1 MAKPRVF
8 VSSTYYDLKFLRSS
22 MEVFINSLGFE
33 SVLSEK
39 GDIPYSPFVS
49 LDKSCYTEAQN
60 CDIFVL
66 IIGGRYGSP
75 TSDDTNSEDSVE
87 NTYTSITKREF
98 ETANRKGIPCFI
110 LIESGVYF
118 EYQTYKNN
126 KNIEISY
133 AHVDSK
139 NVFRFID
146 EIISL
151 KKNNP
156 IFPFSGPQEIYSWL
170 RDQWSGIFRDLLSN
184 QMENASLTDLQ
195 NEISSLRTITDS
207 LKNYLESII
216 IKTKEG
222 SQIIENEN
230 SKIEKEKRMNKL
242 KSNALVAFLIPKTEN
257 KSINEALNII
267 SQIKTEKDFIGF
279 LIKFG
284 FSKKEKETD
293 SHLKELIIDDINQCK
308 ILMGEELPEFK

>member
-39 GDIPYSPFVS
+39 GDIPYSPFLS
-49 LDKSCYTEAQN
+49 LDQSCYTEAQN

-75 TSDDTNSEDSVE
+75 TSDESNSEESTED
-87 NTYTSITKREF
+87 NYTSITKREF
-98 ETANRKGIPCFI
+98 ETANSKGIPCFI

-126 KNIEISY
+126 KNIDISY

-139 NVFRFID
+139 NVFQFID
-146 EIISL
+146 AIVNL
-151 KKNNP
+151 KRNNP
-156 IFPFSGPQEIYSWL
+156 IFPFSGPQEIYAWL

-184 QMENASLTDLQ
+184 QMKNTSLTDLQ
-195 NEISSLRTITDS
+195 NEISNLKSITDS
-207 LKNYLESII
+207 LKKYLETII
-216 IKTKEG
+216 MKTEQGK
-222 SQIIENEN
+222 QIIETEN
-230 SKIEKEKRMNKL
+230 SKIEKEKKINKI
-242 KSNALVAFLIPKTEN
+242 KSNPLVFFLMNHEEHR
-257 KSINEALNII
+257 SVDEVLNII
-267 SQIKTEKDFIGF
+267 SSINNKTDFDNFMNKYNVI
-279 LIKFG
+279 
-284 FSKKEKETD
+284 SKGSEISDT
-293 SHLKELIIDDINQCK
+293 LKKVVINDINKCK
-308 ILMGEELPEFK
+308 ILLGEKELKLE

>member
-39 GDIPYSPFVS
+39 GDIPYSPFVP

-75 TSDDTNSEDSVE
+75 TSDETNSEDNTE
-87 NTYTSITKREF
+87 NNYTSITKREF

-110 LIESGVYF
+110 LIEAGVYF

-139 NVFRFID
+139 N
-146 EIISL
+146 
-151 KKNNP
+151 
-156 IFPFSGPQEIYSWL
+156 
-170 RDQWSGIFRDLLSN
+170 
-184 QMENASLTDLQ
+184 
-195 NEISSLRTITDS
+195 
-207 LKNYLESII
+207 
-216 IKTKEG
+216 
-222 SQIIENEN
+222 
-230 SKIEKEKRMNKL
+230 
-242 KSNALVAFLIPKTEN
+242 
-257 KSINEALNII
+257 
-267 SQIKTEKDFIGF
+267 
-279 LIKFG
+279 
-284 FSKKEKETD
+284 
-293 SHLKELIIDDINQCK
+293 
-308 ILMGEELPEFK
+308 